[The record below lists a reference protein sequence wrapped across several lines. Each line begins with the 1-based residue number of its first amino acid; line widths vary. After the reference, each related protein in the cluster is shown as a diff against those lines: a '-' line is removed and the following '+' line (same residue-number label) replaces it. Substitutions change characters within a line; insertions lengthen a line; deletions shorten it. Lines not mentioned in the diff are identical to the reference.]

1 MILLHYITKFHYSR
15 LFYIIIS
22 LLSIYY
28 FSLVLLLLFS
38 FYFHFWSCIIFT
50 YVSNS
55 TWCVALAVL
64 SYICGIA
71 FIIILL
77 LFFPWDLC
85 AKNVGYTKS
94 FIIFIYIYSHIDLY
108 MKTCFNYLLLLF
120 IGKCFKLY
128 FVNLYKL
135 YSIAVF
141 ICYLHFV
148 TYSTVHNVFR
158 TLWQVSFLVKFV
170 ACGLELGE
178 K

>member
-1 MILLHYITKFHYSR
+1 MFQILLDVLHL
-15 LFYIIIS
+15 LFYLIFVVLH
-22 LLSIYY
+22 LLSFYCY
-28 FSLVLLLLFS
+28 FSHEISAPKMWGILKVLLFS
-38 FYFHFWSCIIFT
+38 Y
-50 YVSNS
+50 
-55 TWCVALAVL
+55 
-64 SYICGIA
+64 
-71 FIIILL
+71 
-77 LFFPWDLC
+77 
-85 AKNVGYTKS
+85 
-94 FIIFIYIYSHIDLY
+94 IYILIY

>member
-1 MILLHYITKFHYSR
+1 
-15 LFYIIIS
+15 
-22 LLSIYY
+22 
-28 FSLVLLLLFS
+28 
-38 FYFHFWSCIIFT
+38 
-50 YVSNS
+50 
-55 TWCVALAVL
+55 
-64 SYICGIA
+64 
-71 FIIILL
+71 
-77 LFFPWDLC
+77 
-85 AKNVGYTKS
+85 
-94 FIIFIYIYSHIDLY
+94 

-135 YSIAVF
+135 YSIAAF

>member
-1 MILLHYITKFHYSR
+1 MFQILLDVLHL
-15 LFYIIIS
+15 LFYLIFVVLH
-22 LLSIYY
+22 LLSFYCY
-28 FSLVLLLLFS
+28 FSHEIS
-38 FYFHFWSCIIFT
+38 
-50 YVSNS
+50 
-55 TWCVALAVL
+55 
-64 SYICGIA
+64 
-71 FIIILL
+71 
-77 LFFPWDLC
+77 
-85 AKNVGYTKS
+85 VGYTKS

-108 MKTCFNYLLLLF
+108 IKTCFNYLLLLF

>member
-1 MILLHYITKFHYSR
+1 MFQILLDVLHL
-15 LFYIIIS
+15 LFYLIFVVLH
-22 LLSIYY
+22 LLSFYCY
-28 FSLVLLLLFS
+28 FSHEISVPKMWGILKVLLFS
-38 FYFHFWSCIIFT
+38 Y
-50 YVSNS
+50 
-55 TWCVALAVL
+55 
-64 SYICGIA
+64 
-71 FIIILL
+71 
-77 LFFPWDLC
+77 
-85 AKNVGYTKS
+85 
-94 FIIFIYIYSHIDLY
+94 IYILIY

-141 ICYLHFV
+141 IYLHFV